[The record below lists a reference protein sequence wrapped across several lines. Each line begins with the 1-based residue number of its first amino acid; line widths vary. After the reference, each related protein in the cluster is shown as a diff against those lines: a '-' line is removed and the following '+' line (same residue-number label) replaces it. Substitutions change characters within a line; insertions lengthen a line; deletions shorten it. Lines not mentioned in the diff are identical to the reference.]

1 MILPKY
7 YLQLYPGL
15 TQGSYAMA
23 VSTLDPFPETQTL
36 CESDSLGSLPQTL
49 TLRQTQIC
57 PCLYKLRARA
67 QGQLFTLLLTA
78 SHLRDCTF
86 LTTLGYLLLGISGTS
101 VTWTKT
107 DSSYSIWKFSLQLEL
122 LPHFS

>member
-7 YLQLYPGL
+7 YLQLSP

-23 VSTLDPFPETQTL
+23 VSTLDPSCETQTL
-36 CESDSLGSLPQTL
+36 CKSDSLQSLPQML

-57 PCLYKLRARA
+57 ACLYKLSARA

-78 SHLRDCTF
+78 SHLWDCTF
-86 LTTLGYLLLGISGTS
+86 LTTLGYLPLGISGTS

-107 DSSYSIWKFSLQLEL
+107 NSSYSIWKFSLQLEL